1 MQTFTFNLLGKTYD
15 RLSVRMKMESTTQQM
30 SDELLKL
37 LGHSFENKYRLMVGG
52 MEIYPVDCWRRL
64 TEYQECFVDKGFN
77 INIILRLAGGG
88 KRGHSSSTRA
98 ANTTRDQA
106 LRNLREEVNAAVAKT
121 MTKKDVEPH
130 VDVALQMINEYYEM
144 VSKEPRE
151 TIRRTLDTF
160 SYEDLRSLSESLAC
174 NKGLRYAP
182 SIVDKYAFQKMHE
195 GISAKRDAHTY
206 LEECSLA
213 VSKFAIANAYM
224 VDSSDRISWTN
235 MVDDVFGLVN
245 AKGFAAGRGVAQG

>member
-1 MQTFTFNLLGKTYD
+1 
-15 RLSVRMKMESTTQQM
+15 
-30 SDELLKL
+30 
-37 LGHSFENKYRLMVGG
+37 
-52 MEIYPVDCWRRL
+52 MEIYPSDSWRNL
-64 TEYQECFVDKGFN
+64 MEYKECFEGKGFN
-77 INIILRLAGGG
+77 IDIIVRLAGGG

-98 ANTTRDQA
+98 STTRDQA

-121 MTKKDVEPH
+121 LTKKAVEPH
-130 VDVALQMINEYYEM
+130 VDVALQMVNEYYEM
-144 VSKEPRE
+144 VTKDPRE

-160 SYEDLRSLSESLAC
+160 SYEDLRSLSESLAS

-182 SIVDKYAFQKMHE
+182 SIIDKYAFQKMHE

-213 VSKFAIANAYM
+213 VSKFAISNAYM
-224 VDSSDRISWTN
+224 TDSSDRISWTN